1 MCGVIGIVPGPV
13 LSHVQHFAIHQAP
26 LSMEFSR
33 KEYRSGLPFPI
44 PGDLLDPGIE
54 PTSPASAELEDGF
67 FTAEPPRKS
76 KLSVRLVGC

>member
-1 MCGVIGIVPGPV
+1 MRSVIGIVPGPV
-13 LSHVQHFAIHQAP
+13 LNHVQPFAIHQAP

-44 PGDLLDPGIE
+44 PGNLLDPGIE
-54 PTSPASAELEDGF
+54 PTSPASPELKDGF

-76 KLSVRLVGC
+76 KLSVRLVG